1 MLVRQDPN
9 TKEYPMKVSRRSL
22 MGSAALAAA
31 LVPVARAR
39 AQGKPTLKIGVLND
53 QSGPYRDV
61 SGAVS
66 VACAKQAAEEF
77 APMAK
82 DFDIQ
87 VVAGDHQ
94 NKPDIGAGLAR
105 QWFDRDGVDMIIDVP
120 TSSVALAVAAVAKE
134 KNKVYVNS
142 GAGTPDLTGA
152 QCNANTIHWTYDTY
166 MLAKSTGAA
175 TVAAG
180 GDSWYFIT
188 ANYVFGQQ
196 LQRDTSTI
204 VTKAGAKVLGASL
217 YPFPETTDFSSFLL
231 QAQASGA
238 KVVGLA
244 NAGDDTVNSVKQAH
258 EFGLTQNGTRL
269 AALLA
274 TLNVVHALTL
284 DIAQGLTLTESFYW
298 DLNDRTRAFTKR
310 LNTKTANVPANMEQA
325 GCYSGSLHYFKAVT
339 DLGVGQAK
347 SDGAAVVARMKKL
360 PVDDDAFGSCS
371 IREDGRLLC
380 PAYLF
385 QVKKPSESKA
395 PWDYYKL
402 IATTPGSD
410 AAMPLAYEKC
420 SLVKS

>member
-1 MLVRQDPN
+1 MI
-9 TKEYPMKVSRRSL
+9 VSRRSL
-22 MGSAALAAA
+22 MGSAALTAA
-31 LVPVARAR
+31 LAPLSRVR
-39 AQGKPTLKIGVLND
+39 AQGKQIFKIGVLND

-66 VACAKQAAEEF
+66 VACAQQAADEF
-77 APMAK
+77 AAKTK

-87 VVAGDHQ
+87 VLAGDHQ
-94 NKPDIGAGLAR
+94 NKPDIGASIAR

-120 TSSVALAVAAVAKE
+120 TSSVALAVAAIAKE
-134 KNKVYVNS
+134 KNKVYINS
-142 GAGTPDLTGA
+142 GAGTPDLTGS
-152 QCNANTIHWTYDTY
+152 QCNANTVHWTYDTY

-180 GDSWYFIT
+180 GTTWFFIT

-196 LQRDTSTI
+196 LQRDTSAI
-204 VTKAGAKVLGASL
+204 VVKAGGKVLGSAM
-217 YPFPETTDFSSFLL
+217 YPFPETTDFSSYLL

-238 KVVGLA
+238 KVVGFA
-244 NAGDDTVNSVKQAH
+244 NAGDDAVNSVKQAH

-269 AALLA
+269 AGLLV

-284 DIAQGLTLTESFYW
+284 DVAQGLTLTESFYW

-310 LNTKTANVPANMEQA
+310 LNPKTANVPANMEQA
-325 GCYSGSLHYFKAVT
+325 GCYSGSLHYLKAVA
-339 DLGVGQAK
+339 DLGPSQAK

-360 PVDDDAFGSCS
+360 PVDDDAFGACT

-385 QVKKPSESKA
+385 EVKKPSESKQ

-402 IATTPGSD
+402 VATTPGPD
-410 AAMPLAYEKC
+410 AAMPLADEKC